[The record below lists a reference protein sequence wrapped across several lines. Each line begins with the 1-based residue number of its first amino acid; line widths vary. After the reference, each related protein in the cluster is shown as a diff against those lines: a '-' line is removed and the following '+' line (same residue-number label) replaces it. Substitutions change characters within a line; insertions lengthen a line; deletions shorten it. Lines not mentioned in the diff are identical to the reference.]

1 MTTGFKWLEAWK
13 QQFFYGKLNSI
24 QFWFLRLVLQ
34 VGPGAPK
41 ASLLW
46 DFGLLDMGLRV
57 WIEKVMLALHI
68 KRMAEGTLARMIFVE
83 QSANN

>member
-1 MTTGFKWLEAWK
+1 M
-13 QQFFYGKLNSI
+13 
-24 QFWFLRLVLQ
+24 
-34 VGPGAPK
+34 GPGAPK

-68 KRMAEGTLARMIFVE
+68 RRMIFVE
-83 QSANN
+83 QSANNWPGLAQEADNICQVITQSVQK